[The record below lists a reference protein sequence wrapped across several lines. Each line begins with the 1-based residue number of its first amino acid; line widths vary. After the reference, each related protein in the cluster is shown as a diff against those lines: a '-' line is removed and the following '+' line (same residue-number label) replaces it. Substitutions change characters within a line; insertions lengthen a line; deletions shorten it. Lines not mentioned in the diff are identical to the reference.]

1 MENVLTIAGSDSL
14 AGGGL
19 QADLKTFEELDTF
32 GLSAVT
38 SLVTIVPQHLHVTPM
53 TAPVVAQQLTSILTQ
68 VPIRAAKT
76 GLLGDAEVIHT
87 VATQLAVAAVPL
99 VVDPVLVFK
108 EGQTAPNPAE
118 LAQLK
123 TDLLPLATVVTPN
136 LAEAELLSGTTLTQ
150 ADQLPAAAR
159 QIQALGCPNVVIKGG
174 NRLPG
179 NQAVDYLLTPQGEYW
194 FRALKVAT
202 PATNGA
208 GCTFSAAITAWL
220 ARGVS
225 VVEAVQRAKSFVRAG
240 IAYGVRFNDQTG
252 SVWQGAWRQHGGQQR
267 GKA

>member
-19 QADLKTFEELDTF
+19 QVDLKTFEELDTF

-38 SLVTIVPQHLHVTPM
+38 SLVTILPQQVHVTPVAN
-53 TAPVVAQQLTSILTQ
+53 TVLAQQLTSILTQ
-68 VPIRAAKT
+68 VSIRAAKT
-76 GLLGDAEVIHT
+76 GLLGGVDAIHT
-87 VATQLAVAAVPL
+87 VATQLAVTPMIL
-99 VVDPVLVFK
+99 VVDPVFVFK
-108 EGQTAPNPAE
+108 EGRTDRQTTE
-118 LAQLK
+118 LEQMK
-123 TDLLPLATVVTPN
+123 RDLLPLATVVTPN
-136 LAEAELLSGTTLTQ
+136 LAEAELLSGDTLTR
-150 ADQLPAAAR
+150 AEQLPGAA
-159 QIQALGCPNVVIKGG
+159 QKIQALGCPNVVIKGG

-179 NQAVDYLLTPQGEYW
+179 NQAVDYLLTPQGEFW
-194 FRALKVAT
+194 FRTLKVAT

-225 VVEAVQRAKSFVRAG
+225 VEEAVQRAKTFVRAE
-240 IAYGVRFNDQTG
+240 IAYGVRFNSTTG

-267 GKA
+267 GQS